1 MNAMTTGLLAG
12 ILLAVAATTGGVGGF
27 LLAVVLG
34 AAGLAV
40 AGQLAGE
47 LDLAALWR
55 SRERE

>member
-27 LLAVVLG
+27 LLALVLG
-34 AAGLAV
+34 AVGLAV

-47 LDLAALWR
+47 LDLAALR
-55 SRERE
+55 RGRER